1 MTAEVVC
8 LERYRRASAG
18 AAASSSPLLEKQP
31 IERGDGMS
39 VMLRREE
46 QRWVDHRD
54 EPRHQVQGKCLPF
67 VTVNGAAAHLEDVS
81 RTGLKVR
88 SNVDA
93 RLGSTLVLA
102 IAGCPSLVARLIW
115 RRNGVMGLEA
125 PRASMS
131 LAAL

>member
-1 MTAEVVC
+1 
-8 LERYRRASAG
+8 
-18 AAASSSPLLEKQP
+18 
-31 IERGDGMS
+31 
-39 VMLRREE
+39 MLRREE

-102 IAGCPSLVARLIW
+102 IAGCPSLVARVIW
-115 RRNGVMGLEA
+115 RRNGVIGLEA
-125 PRASMS
+125 PMASMS